1 MVHTSG
7 AGGGEEPGSVQV
19 LGVFPDRQV
28 RRLLWDGDLTD
39 GVLSFGA
46 GHDQLVVLVFGGL
59 LADEDGF
66 LGDIQ
71 ARPPQGCQLAF
82 SNSTD
87 RLQIE
92 HILYCPV
99 RGAVE
104 GRILGLADSWDHSR
118 FATVYSPERE
128 TAGCRLQQ
136 LFLPAPVRRLQ
147 KRLVSFSVSRG
158 PCLVYGGADSARFGP
173 EGKC

>member
-28 RRLLWDGDLTD
+28 RRLLWDGDLPD

-87 RLQIE
+87 RLRIE

-147 KRLVSFSVSRG
+147 KHLSRF
-158 PCLVYGGADSARFGP
+158 PSPGAPVLFTAAQILNIFCS